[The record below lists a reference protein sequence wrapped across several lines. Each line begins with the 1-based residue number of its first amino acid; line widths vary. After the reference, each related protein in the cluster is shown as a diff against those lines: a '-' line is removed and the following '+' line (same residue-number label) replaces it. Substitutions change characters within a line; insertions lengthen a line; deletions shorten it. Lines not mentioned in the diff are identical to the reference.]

1 MNRLIQEIEN
11 ILLKRMT
18 IVIFV
23 LIASIWLFY
32 FFSVIDIKY
41 SLTSTWA
48 ILAFWYWYKKYERDK
63 EIELMWKNIIN
74 PPNISDP
81 WNLIYNWNIL
91 YNLYKKDYVPQEIF
105 KELENKYFQ
114 NFKALIDANK
124 NNLQKVS
131 DVVTHAF
138 EPTKHRAYFISKLK
152 ELQTDYETQIKIKK
166 TLSNEINANY
176 DEEIKKLTII
186 KNTIS
191 ILLKH
196 VTNS

>member
-1 MNRLIQEIEN
+1 
-11 ILLKRMT
+11 
-18 IVIFV
+18 
-23 LIASIWLFY
+23 
-32 FFSVIDIKY
+32 
-41 SLTSTWA
+41 
-48 ILAFWYWYKKYERDK
+48 
-63 EIELMWKNIIN
+63 MWKNIIN